1 MTDPIPAA
9 EESSVAPPAPPSR
22 AALAAVLAQA
32 AEAEPLLADRPAA
45 AGWCQRIDLANRWN
59 LWVWWLAGDQLDRL
73 WAARAPD
80 GGRWSYA
87 CDRWPDWNAG
97 PGAVPLEPLDHLITP
112 EQRER
117 LRLRLLTCSC
127 WPEPD
132 PLPLP
137 PEMAWIDENFPL
149 EVMAS

>member
-1 MTDPIPAA
+1 MTDPTPAA
-9 EESSVAPPAPPSR
+9 EGSSALQPASPSR

-32 AEAEPLLADRPAA
+32 AESEPLLADRPPA
-45 AGWCQRIDLANRWN
+45 AGWCQRIDLASKWS

-80 GGRWSYA
+80 GGMWTCG

-112 EQRER
+112 EQREH
-117 LRLRLLTCSC
+117 LRQRLLTCSC
-127 WPEPD
+127 WPEPE
-132 PLPLP
+132 PLPPP
-137 PEMAWIDENFPL
+137 PEMAWIDQHFPL

>member
-1 MTDPIPAA
+1 VPDPTPAVK
-9 EESSVAPPAPPSR
+9 ESLTTPPTPPSR

-45 AGWCQRIDLANRWN
+45 AGWCQRVDLANRWS

-80 GGRWSYA
+80 GGRWTYA

-112 EQRER
+112 EQREH
-117 LRLRLLTCSC
+117 LRQRLLACSC
-127 WPEPD
+127 WPEPE
-132 PLPLP
+132 PLPPP
-137 PEMAWIDENFPL
+137 PEMAWIDQNFPL

>member
-1 MTDPIPAA
+1 MPDPTPAA
-9 EESSVAPPAPPSR
+9 EQSSVVPPAPPSR

-32 AEAEPLLADRPAA
+32 AEAEPLLADRPPA
-45 AGWCQRIDLANRWN
+45 AGWCQRVDLANRWS

-80 GGRWSYA
+80 GGMWSFG

-97 PGAVPLEPLDHLITP
+97 PEAVPLEPLDHLIP
-112 EQRER
+112 ADVRER
-117 LRLRLLTCSC
+117 LRQRLLSCSC

-132 PLPLP
+132 PP
-137 PEMAWIDENFPL
+137 PPPPDMAWIDEHYPL

>member
-1 MTDPIPAA
+1 MPDPTPAA
-9 EESSVAPPAPPSR
+9 EQSSVVPPAPPSR
-22 AALAAVLAQA
+22 AALAAVLTQA
-32 AEAEPLLADRPAA
+32 AEGEPLLADRPAA
-45 AGWCQRIDLANRWN
+45 AGWCQRVDLANGWS

-97 PGAVPLEPLDHLITP
+97 PQAVPLEPLDHLISP
-112 EQRER
+112 EVRER
-117 LRLRLLTCSC
+117 LRQRLLTCSC
-127 WPEPD
+127 WPEPE
-132 PLPLP
+132 P
-137 PEMAWIDENFPL
+137 PPAPPSMAWIDEHYPF